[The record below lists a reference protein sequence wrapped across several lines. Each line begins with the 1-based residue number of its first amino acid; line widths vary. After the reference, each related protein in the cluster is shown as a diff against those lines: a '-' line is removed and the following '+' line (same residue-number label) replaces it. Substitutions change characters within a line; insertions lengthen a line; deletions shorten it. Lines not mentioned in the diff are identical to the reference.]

1 MLISKIAIVEAALFL
16 ESDPISV
23 TDLSKKTEI
32 TENEM
37 HHILDDLKDKY
48 KSENSGLSLYEV
60 ENSILLTPSKECWE
74 LLKGVYGKKYD
85 EKLSKAALETLSIIA
100 YSQPITKAE
109 IDILRGVSAEGM
121 VRLLQK
127 RKLIKVVGKKD
138 IPGKPPQFG
147 TTKEFLDLFKLKSI
161 SDLPKLKEEDKEKF
175 ELNA

>member
-1 MLISKIAIVEAALFL
+1 MNKIALVEAALFL
-16 ESDPISV
+16 ESDPI
-23 TDLSKKTEI
+23 TRDDLSQKIGITITEI
-32 TENEM
+32 DEA
-37 HHILDDLKDKY
+37 LKALRLKY
-48 KSENSGLSLYEV
+48 DNVESGLSLYEM

-74 LLKGVYGKKYD
+74 ELKGVYGKKYD

-109 IDILRGVSAEGM
+109 IDILRGVSADGM

-127 RKLIKVVGKKD
+127 RKLIKIVGKKD
-138 IPGKPPQFG
+138 IPGKPPLFG
-147 TTKEFLDLFKLKSI
+147 TTKEFLELFKLKSI